1 MPKLSFGSIPRQFLV
16 MNVFVTSIY
25 VIGVLC
31 SLLAGAY
38 MPEFRS
44 TAIQLSGIV
53 NGMAT
58 IMFTIFVDPPGARV
72 TDQAVNQQRPVDDVR
87 RVVFFLQTGKMLG
100 ILILAQLFLKPFA
113 MYILWVTQ
121 IIKHWVS

>member
-1 MPKLSFGSIPRQFLV
+1 
-16 MNVFVTSIY
+16 
-25 VIGVLC
+25 
-31 SLLAGAY
+31 

-113 MYILWVTQ
+113 MYILWVTK